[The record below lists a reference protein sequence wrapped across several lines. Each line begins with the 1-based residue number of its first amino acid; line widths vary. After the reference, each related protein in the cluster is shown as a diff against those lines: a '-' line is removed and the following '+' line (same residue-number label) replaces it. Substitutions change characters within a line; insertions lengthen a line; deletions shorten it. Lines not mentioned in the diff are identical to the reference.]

1 MVYWMIKL
9 YFRYSLAIGITSQQ
23 FSNRKFYSTLFSRT
37 YALVANIVTLI
48 MLPIVMWQVRLVFQ
62 QKRSFPQLILITNN
76 VREAV
81 SFLVIV
87 YTVLSRGFRDTAF
100 KEMQPLLL
108 TLFREEK
115 RCGFKGIG
123 GVRRSLRILL
133 FVKFFT
139 LSWLCVT
146 DILFLFYSNDAIIL
160 VNLVRFF
167 FMCNTNNILN
177 MVPMGYFLALWH
189 IARGFDCV
197 NRRLDQIVKSKSPR
211 NHRELQHLWL
221 LHACLTKTALN
232 INKIYAPQML
242 ASRFDHFVIGVVQA
256 YWGAVFTFDLTT
268 PFFWLVYGTVQ
279 YHVRS
284 LDYYLIDNMCDVAVE
299 YHDSAKHTWSEV
311 RWTKEISSYVIYSNS
326 SKLQLWSCGLFQ
338 ANRRMWF
345 AMISSV
351 LYYILVLLQFHLVM
365 GKGL

>member
-37 YALVANIVTLI
+37 YALIANIVTLI
-48 MLPIVMWQVRLVFQ
+48 MLPIVMWQIRLVFQ

-76 VREAV
+76 VREVV

-123 GVRRSLRILL
+123 GVGRSLRILL
-133 FVKFFT
+133 FVKFIT

-146 DILFLFYSNDAIIL
+146 DVLFLFYSSDAITL

-167 FMCNTNNILN
+167 FMCNTNNILE

-242 ASRFDHFVIGVVQA
+242 ASRFDHFVIGVIQA

-268 PFFWLVYGTVQ
+268 PFFWVVYGSVQ
-279 YHVRS
+279 YQVRS

-299 YHDSAKHTWSEV
+299 YHDSAKHSWSEV
-311 RWTKEISSYVIYSNS
+311 GWTKEISSYVIYSNS

-338 ANRRMWF
+338 ANRSMWF

-365 GKGL
+365 GK